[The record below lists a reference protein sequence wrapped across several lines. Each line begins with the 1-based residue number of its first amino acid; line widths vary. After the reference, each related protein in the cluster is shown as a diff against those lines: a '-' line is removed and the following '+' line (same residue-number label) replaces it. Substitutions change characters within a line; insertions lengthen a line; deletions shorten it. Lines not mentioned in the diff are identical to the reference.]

1 MMVAYPENVLK
12 LLRESEGLDQTDT
25 SCDGEFNNLYE
36 LIVFRKIL
44 DWKGL
49 VGPWDE
55 FILDLI
61 KDVWGVDLVTHSFK
75 TEATKITCSDVSM
88 STDAAISVDGTQF
101 RIGNITTDVLY
112 PQNDVDWLPTTFTPA
127 MPGEFHI
134 GTTTSLD

>member
-1 MMVAYPENVLK
+1 MMRAYPESLLK

-25 SCDGEFNNLYE
+25 SHDGGFNELYE

-49 VGPWDE
+49 IGSWDE

-61 KDVWGVDLVTHSFK
+61 KDIWGVDLITHAFE
-75 TEATKITCSDVSM
+75 TEVARITSSDVLT
-88 STDAAISVDGTQF
+88 STDAVIDMDGTQF
-101 RIGNITTDVLY
+101 RIGNITTDVVY
-112 PQNDVDWLPTTFTPA
+112 PQNDIDWLPTTFTHAGPV
-127 MPGEFHI
+127 EFHT